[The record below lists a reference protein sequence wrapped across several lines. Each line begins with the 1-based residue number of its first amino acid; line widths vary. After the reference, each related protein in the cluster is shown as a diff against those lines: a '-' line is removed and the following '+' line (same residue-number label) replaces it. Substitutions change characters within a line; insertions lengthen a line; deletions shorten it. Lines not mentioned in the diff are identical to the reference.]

1 VQLHLV
7 QAGPEDGPLVLL
19 LHGFPEFS
27 YSWRFQLTALAD
39 RYHVVA
45 PDLRGYNLSDKPRH
59 GYDVATLVADVRELI
74 FALGASKAD
83 IVGHDW
89 GGAIAWAIGIRE
101 PEVVRR
107 LIILNAPH
115 PALMLRKL
123 RHPPQLAR
131 SSYIG
136 FFQLRGVAER
146 AICRDDYAL
155 IRRTFRAG
163 DPARAW
169 LADVDIQRY
178 VDAIARPGAL
188 TAALAY
194 YRQLRHALPQL
205 SPMRVI
211 TAPTLVLWGDQ
222 DPYLG
227 TELLNGLDDWVNDL
241 RVRCFPQA
249 GHWLNQQ
256 EPARVNDALSG
267 FLG

>member
-1 VQLHLV
+1 
-7 QAGPEDGPLVLL
+7 VLF

-27 YSWRFQLTALAD
+27 YSWRSQLTALAD
-39 RYHVVA
+39 RYRVVA
-45 PDLRGYNLSDKPRH
+45 PDLRGYNLSDKPRR
-59 GYDVATLVADVRELI
+59 GYDVATLASDVRELI
-74 FALGASKAD
+74 FALGAPQAD
-83 IVGHDW
+83 VVGHDW
-89 GGAIAWAIGIRE
+89 GGNIAWAMGIRE

-123 RHPPQLAR
+123 RHPHQLVR

-146 AICRDDYAL
+146 AIYRDDYAH
-155 IRRTFRAG
+155 IRRTFRAA
-163 DPARAW
+163 DRARAW
-169 LADVDIQRY
+169 LADADIQRY

-194 YRQLRHALPQL
+194 YRQLPHALSQL

-211 TAPTLVLWGDQ
+211 TAPTLVLWGEQ

-227 TELLNGLDDWVNDL
+227 RELLDGLDDWVNDL
-241 RVRCFPQA
+241 RVRRFPAA

-256 EPARVNDALSG
+256 EPARVNDALRG